1 MSNRLLRNRSR
12 KRRMR
17 KSGLPP
23 GALVHTGTPSTEPTS
38 IRIFN
43 FDGESV
49 HEQVVSDAV
58 ECAAAQDISATTWID
73 IDGVHQ
79 VELVKKLGDAF
90 GIHPLTQEDILN
102 MSQRPKAESFNKYIY
117 IVVQMLRFDEEQMN
131 IASEQVSIVLCK
143 GCVLSF
149 QEHTNGDVWQPIRDR
164 IRNNKGRIRQMGP
177 DYLACALLD
186 TIVDN
191 YFEVIE
197 KLEDRVETLEEQL
210 LEGRDEGVMQAVQ
223 HLKREGLFLRHAIWP
238 MRELINVLYK
248 EDSPLID
255 TNTRIYFKDIYDHVV
270 QAIDFVEGL
279 RDNATTLFEIHSTIL
294 NRRLSET
301 MKVLTLFSA
310 VFIPLT
316 FIVGV
321 YGMNFEHIPELHWRW
336 SYPVLWLLMI
346 CMGSAMVYF
355 FRRKRWL

>member
-1 MSNRLLRNRSR
+1 MSNRLFRNRSR
-12 KRRMR
+12 KRRSR

-23 GALVHTGTPSTEPTS
+23 GTLTHTGAPSADPVS
-38 IRIFN
+38 IRVFN

-49 HEQVVSDAV
+49 QEQLVEDAV
-58 ECAAAQDISATTWID
+58 ECAAGSDTSATTWID
-73 IDGVHQ
+73 VDGVHR
-79 VELVKKLGDAF
+79 VDLVKKLGDAF

-102 MSQRPKAESFNKYIY
+102 MSQRPKAESFDTYIY
-117 IVVQMLRFDEEQMN
+117 IVVQMLRFDEERMN
-131 IASEQVSIVLCK
+131 ILSEQVSIILSNR
-143 GCVLSF
+143 CVLSF
-149 QEHTNGDVWQPIRDR
+149 QESANGDVWQPIRDR
-164 IRNNKGRIRQMGP
+164 IRHNRGRIRHMGP

-186 TIVDN
+186 TIVDH

-197 KLEDRVETLEEQL
+197 KLEERAEALEEQL

-223 HLKREGLFLRHAIWP
+223 HLKKEGLFLRHAVWP
-238 MRELINVLYK
+238 MRELVNVLYK

-255 TNTRIYFKDIYDHVV
+255 SETKIYFKDIYDHVV

-294 NRRLSET
+294 NRRLNET

-310 VFIPLT
+310 IFIPLT

-321 YGMNFEHIPELHWRW
+321 YGMNFAHMPELQWRW
-336 SYPVLWLLMI
+336 AYPALWFVMI
-346 CMGSAMVYF
+346 CMGCGMFYYF
-355 FRRKRWL
+355 RHRKWL